1 MRYPHLSDDRLIDLC
16 LHQTTAATERQHLAG
31 CGVCE
36 ERRASLARL
45 LTEVSDVASAEADA
59 LFTAER
65 LDRQRAH
72 ILQRV
77 EQESRHGR
85 LISFP
90 ASHGSSPT
98 LLRTRP
104 AARWIAGAA
113 AAGLFIGLLAGHL
126 AHDFTAGRVMPPGV
140 ASRFTQGLAPRTA
153 ASPEAAGF
161 QAVSA
166 TMSEEEFLGRLE
178 MAVEGT
184 GGSALRPL
192 DDLTPLVW
200 DVAAQ

>member
-1 MRYPHLSDDRLIDLC
+1 MRYPHLSDDRLIDVC
-16 LHQTTAATERQHLAG
+16 LHQAAATAEQQHLAS
-31 CGVCE
+31 CGVCD
-36 ERRASLARL
+36 ERRVNLARIL
-45 LTEVSDVASAEADA
+45 AEVSDVAVAEADA
-59 LFTAER
+59 LFTQER
-65 LDRQRAH
+65 LERQRAH

-90 ASHGSSPT
+90 AGHGLSPT
-98 LLRTRP
+98 LLRARP

-126 AHDFTAGRVMPPGV
+126 THDFTAGRVLPSGI
-140 ASRFTQGLAPRTA
+140 ASGIAGSRTA
-153 ASPEAAGF
+153 ASPAAATF
-161 QAVSA
+161 QAVST

-178 MAVEGT
+178 IAIEGT

-200 DVAAQ
+200 EVAAQ

>member
-16 LHQTTAATERQHLAG
+16 LQQVPAATEQQHLAS
-31 CGVCE
+31 CAVCQ
-36 ERRASLARL
+36 ERRGSLAQIL
-45 LTEVSDVASAEADA
+45 AEVSDVAIAEADA

-77 EQESRHGR
+77 EQESRQGR

-90 ASHGSSPT
+90 AGHSSSPT
-98 LLRTRP
+98 LLRSRP

-126 AHDFTAGRVMPPGV
+126 AHDFTAGRVMPSGLRSGL
-140 ASRFTQGLAPRTA
+140 ASRPALFPETA
-153 ASPEAAGF
+153 GY
-161 QAVSA
+161 QAVST

-178 MAVEGT
+178 IAVEGT

-192 DDLTPLVW
+192 DDLTPLAW
-200 DVAAQ
+200 EVAAQ

>member
-1 MRYPHLSDDRLIDLC
+1 MLYPHLSDDRLIDVC
-16 LHQTTAATERQHLAG
+16 LHGSAAAKEQQHLAS

-36 ERRASLARL
+36 ARRASLARI
-45 LTEVSDVASAEADA
+45 LTEVSDVAVAEADA
-59 LFTAER
+59 LFTQER

-77 EQESRHGR
+77 DQESRHGR

-90 ASHGSSPT
+90 ASQGSSPT
-98 LLRTRP
+98 LRARP

-113 AAGLFIGLLAGHL
+113 AAGLLIGLLAGHL
-126 AHDFTAGRVMPPGV
+126 THDFTAGRVLP
-140 ASRFTQGLAPRTA
+140 SRAAIAPSAPTFR
-153 ASPEAAGF
+153 
-161 QAVSA
+161 AVST

-178 MAVEGT
+178 IAIEGT
-184 GGSALRPL
+184 GGTALRPL

-200 DVAAQ
+200 EVAAQ

>member
-1 MRYPHLSDDRLIDLC
+1 MLYPHLSDDRLIDVC
-16 LHQTTAATERQHLAG
+16 LNQAAAMEQQHLAS

-36 ERRASLARL
+36 ERRANLARL
-45 LTEVSDVASAEADA
+45 LTEVSDVTVAEADA
-59 LFTAER
+59 LFTQER

-90 ASHGSSPT
+90 AGQGSSPT
-98 LLRTRP
+98 LLRARP

-113 AAGLFIGLLAGHL
+113 AAGLFIGLLAGHFT
-126 AHDFTAGRVMPPGV
+126 HDFTAGRVLPSRAV
-140 ASRFTQGLAPRTA
+140 APSA
-153 ASPEAAGF
+153 ATI
-161 QAVSA
+161 QAVST

-178 MAVEGT
+178 IAIEGT
-184 GGSALRPL
+184 GGTALRPL

-200 DVAAQ
+200 EVAAQ

>member
-1 MRYPHLSDDRLIDLC
+1 MLNPHLSDDRLIDVC
-16 LHQTTAATERQHLAG
+16 LHQGAAAKAEQHLAS

-36 ERRASLARL
+36 ERRASLARI
-45 LTEVSDVASAEADA
+45 LTEVSDVAVAEADA
-59 LFTAER
+59 VFTQDR

-77 EQESRHGR
+77 DQESRHGR

-90 ASHGSSPT
+90 ASQASSPT
-98 LLRTRP
+98 PLRARP

-113 AAGLFIGLLAGHL
+113 AAGLLIGLLAGHL
-126 AHDFTAGRVMPPGV
+126 THDFTAGRVLP
-140 ASRFTQGLAPRTA
+140 SRAVIVPSVPT
-153 ASPEAAGF
+153 F
-161 QAVSA
+161 QAVST

-178 MAVEGT
+178 IAIEGT
-184 GGSALRPL
+184 GGTALRPL

-200 DVAAQ
+200 EVAAQ

>member
-1 MRYPHLSDDRLIDLC
+1 MRYPHLSDDRLIDFC
-16 LHQTTAATERQHLAG
+16 LHQATAATEQQHLAS

-36 ERRASLARL
+36 ERRANLARM
-45 LTEVSDVASAEADA
+45 LTEVSEVAVAEADA
-59 LFTAER
+59 LFTPER

-77 EQESRHGR
+77 DQESRHGR

-90 ASHGSSPT
+90 AAHSSSPT
-98 LLRTRP
+98 LLRARP

-113 AAGLFIGLLAGHL
+113 AAGLLIGVLAGHL
-126 AHDFTAGRVMPPGV
+126 AHDFTAGHVTPSGPP
-140 ASRFTQGLAPRTA
+140 SGLAAPRLA
-153 ASPEAAGF
+153 VSPEATGF
-161 QAVSA
+161 QAVST

-178 MAVEGT
+178 LAVEGT

-200 DVAAQ
+200 EVAAQ

>member
-1 MRYPHLSDDRLIDLC
+1 MRHPHLSDDRLIDVC
-16 LHQTTAATERQHLAG
+16 LDHAPAATEQQHLAT

-45 LTEVSDVASAEADA
+45 LNETSTVAVAEADA
-59 LFTAER
+59 VFTDER
-65 LDRQRAH
+65 LARQRAH

-77 EQESRHGR
+77 EQESRQGR

-90 ASHGSSPT
+90 AGQTSSPS
-98 LLRTRP
+98 LLRARP

-126 AHDFTAGRVMPPGV
+126 THDFTAGRVMPSSLTE
-140 ASRFTQGLAPRTA
+140 SRA
-153 ASPEAAGF
+153 ASSPAAF
-161 QAVSA
+161 QAVS
-166 TMSEEEFLGRLE
+166 TSMSEEEFLGRLE
-178 MAVEGT
+178 IAIEGT
-184 GGSALRPL
+184 GSSALRPL

-200 DVAAQ
+200 EVAAQ

>member
-16 LHQTTAATERQHLAG
+16 LHQATGATEQQHLAS
-31 CGVCE
+31 CGACE
-36 ERRASLARL
+36 ARRANLARL
-45 LTEVSDVASAEADA
+45 LTEVSEVAAAEADA
-59 LFTAER
+59 HFTAER
-65 LDRQRAH
+65 LERQRAH

-77 EQESRHGR
+77 ALEPRHGQ

-90 ASHGSSPT
+90 AGHSSVPT
-98 LLRTRP
+98 LLRARP

-126 AHDFTAGRVMPPGV
+126 THDFTAGRVMP
-140 ASRFTQGLAPRTA
+140 SRAVPSATA
-153 ASPEAAGF
+153 ASF
-161 QAVSA
+161 QAVS
-166 TMSEEEFLGRLE
+166 TTLSEEEFLGRLE
-178 MAVEGT
+178 IAIEGT

-200 DVAAQ
+200 EVAAQ